1 MNSSSLLTTYNI
13 YLNIKSYGVE
23 VGKDGENE
31 DSYNS
36 INNKNKVKKSYAYFN
51 ISYNTQSATKT
62 NDHPRDL
69 LPFRGEL
76 QTRS

>member
-36 INNKNKVKKSYAYFN
+36 INNKNKVK
-51 ISYNTQSATKT
+51 
-62 NDHPRDL
+62 
-69 LPFRGEL
+69 
-76 QTRS
+76 